1 MGFYLDTLED
11 ELLSLLTSVSPTPN
25 SQSLNHAEEREEEV
39 PKEAGW
45 MEVGRKNRIV
55 ITRTVWIY
63 SPFVGRPNLS
73 GRLKPPTRLSLAYL
87 EVLSVLHSA
96 YRSTRIP

>member
-11 ELLSLLTSVSPTPN
+11 ELLSLLTSVSPSPN
-25 SQSLNHAEEREEEV
+25 SQSLNHAEVREEEA

-55 ITRTVWIY
+55 ITRTVWVY
-63 SPFVGRPNLS
+63 SPVVGSPNLS
-73 GRLKPPTRLSLAYL
+73 GRLKPPTPLSLVFL
-87 EVLSVLHSA
+87 GVLSVRHSA